1 MKALPAAPLTDEDW
15 AILVNHHGNALQAY
29 PLGLRLEISR
39 ESDRRDAD
47 LMLAWRRFRL
57 LFRRE
62 AMDAPNIS
70 WIHDES
76 EPRWQPVGGQQL
88 C

>member
-1 MKALPAAPLTDEDW
+1 MKALTAAPLTDEDW
-15 AILVNHHGNALQAY
+15 AILVDHHGDALHAY
-29 PLGLRLEISR
+29 LLGWRLKISR

-57 LFRRE
+57 LFRCE
-62 AMDAPNIS
+62 AMDAPNIW
-70 WIHDES
+70 WIRDES
-76 EPRWQPVGGQQL
+76 EPRWQPVGGQL